1 MAEQDQGK
9 SPQQGMPGGRAS
21 RGPGTDTGTEQVQ
34 VDAPPYDDRKR
45 EFSAEAEERTHKAFD
60 ADNAPPPGP
69 AVPVS
74 DEERTGTSSTDMNPE
89 PALGVGES
97 TGRRAEDIAP
107 DRPDTKSRGAGRQ
120 AGKAADDE
128 AF

>member
-1 MAEQDQGK
+1 MPEERADQG
-9 SPQQGMPGGRAS
+9 S
-21 RGPGTDTGTEQVQ
+21 GTGSGTEQVQ

-45 EFSAEAEERTHKAFD
+45 GFSAGGEERTHKAFD
-60 ADNAPPPGP
+60 AENAPPPGP
-69 AVPVS
+69 AAPVS
-74 DEERTGTSSTDMNPE
+74 DEERTGVSSTDLAPE

-107 DRPDTKSRGAGRQ
+107 DRPDTESKGAGRP
-120 AGKAADDE
+120 AGKADDDE

>member
-1 MAEQDQGK
+1 MAEQDQGN
-9 SPQQGMPGGRAS
+9 SPQQDAPGGRRS
-21 RGPGTDTGTEQVQ
+21 RGPGGGTGTEQVQ
-34 VDAPPYDDRKR
+34 VDAPPYDDRKQ
-45 EFSAEAEERTHKAFD
+45 EFSTEDAERSHKAFD
-60 ADNAPPPGP
+60 ADNAPSPGP

-74 DEERTGTSSTDMNPE
+74 DEERIGTSSTDIDPE

-107 DRPDTKSRGAGRQ
+107 DRPDTESRGSGRQ

>member
-1 MAEQDQGK
+1 MAEQDQ
-9 SPQQGMPGGRAS
+9 SNAPQQSGRA
-21 RGPGTDTGTEQVQ
+21 GQAPGAGTGTEHVQ
-34 VDAPPYDDRKR
+34 VEAPPYDDRAQG
-45 EFSAEAEERTHKAFD
+45 FSAEGEQRTHKAFD
-60 ADNAPPPGP
+60 DDNAPPPGP
-69 AVPVS
+69 AVPVA

-107 DRPDTKSRGAGRQ
+107 DRPDTESKGAGRP

>member
-1 MAEQDQGK
+1 MAEDDRGNSAQQD
-9 SPQQGMPGGRAS
+9 MPGGRAS
-21 RGPGTDTGTEQVQ
+21 RGPGAGKGTEQVQ
-34 VDAPPYDDRKR
+34 VEVPPYDDRKK
-45 EFSAEAEERTHKAFD
+45 EFSAEDAERSHKAFD

-69 AVPVS
+69 PAPLS

-107 DRPDTKSRGAGRQ
+107 ERPDTESRGAGRQ

>member
-1 MAEQDQGK
+1 MTEQDQGS

-21 RGPGTDTGTEQVQ
+21 RGPGGGTGTEQVQ
-34 VDAPPYDDRKR
+34 VETPPYDDRKQ
-45 EFSAEAEERTHKAFD
+45 EYSAEDGERTHKAFD

-89 PALGVGES
+89 PALGVGGS

-107 DRPDTKSRGAGRQ
+107 DRSDTESKGADRQ
-120 AGKAADDE
+120 AGKAANDE